1 MRLAAGLL
9 VLCGLPAWAGDVLP
23 AAEAAGWLQRMA
35 DASRKLPYEGIFVMQ
50 QGDRMQTLQVE
61 NRPGGAG
68 KGGRLVMLD
77 GQPREVRCAAGESVA
92 LARGSH
98 GERFEKRLGNR
109 YFPDL
114 LPEDAGAL
122 TNWYQVRLGEAAR
135 VGGQDCR
142 EVELVPRDRYRWGH
156 VICADLASGLPL
168 RAVMVN
174 DKGQP
179 LMQYSFVNIR
189 QGVSGR
195 AAEVMPAVAAAG
207 DLRPMESGSVAVRHL
222 PPGFTRVAATR
233 RTLPNRAGEVEHW
246 VFSDGLAHI
255 SLFVEPAPPRGS
267 LSIRGES
274 PRGMLNLLSR
284 KVGDRQVT
292 VLGEA
297 PWPAVEFIAMG
308 LGSK

>member
-1 MRLAAGLL
+1 MRLALGLL
-9 VLCGLPAWAGDVLP
+9 ALCGLPAWAGDLLSGG
-23 AAEAAGWLQRMA
+23 EAATWLQRMA
-35 DASRKLPYEGIFVMQ
+35 DASRKVPYEGIYVMQ
-50 QGDRMQTLQVE
+50 QGDRIKTLQVE
-61 NRPGGAG
+61 NRPGGSG

-77 GQPREVRCAAGESVA
+77 GQPREVRCTAGESTS
-92 LARGSH
+92 LTRG
-98 GERFEKRLGNR
+98 GQGDRFEKRLGNR

-114 LPEDAGAL
+114 LPEDAAVL
-122 TNWYQVRLGEAAR
+122 TNWYSVSLGGVAR

-142 EVELVPRDRYRWGH
+142 EVMLIPKDQYRWGY
-156 VICADLASGLPL
+156 VLCADLDTNLPL
-168 RAVMVN
+168 RSVMVN
-174 DKGQP
+174 EKGQP
-179 LMQYSFVNIR
+179 LMQHAFVNIQ
-189 QGVSGR
+189 QGLNSR
-195 AAEVMPAVAAAG
+195 APVEAAVVADANDLKPVEVGAVT
-207 DLRPMESGSVAVRHL
+207 VRHL

-255 SLFVEPAPPRGS
+255 SLFVEPAPPRR
-267 LSIRGES
+267 SISIKGES

-308 LGSK
+308 LADK